1 MNNLNSINNGGVP
14 YYFPADIAK
23 EGGQY
28 VRISNFFKTRVGDN
42 GKVLPF
48 KWYDQGRVMN
58 VHGFIPFIKGLI
70 GKFSTDDN
78 DEVIMAPDASYREW
92 QGSTANAHDGG
103 FIDYILEDQMFPQ
116 EGIFKGHFGLKDGNG
131 NVLTSVNIIFE
142 VLGNDLRVGE
152 TVKYYVAELE
162 NLKNQ
167 YKIEKDKAVND
178 ILAEGN
184 DAVKKFNEDYN
195 VKTQAAQ
202 DALVK
207 ATKDLSS
214 YAATV
219 ETMDAQ
225 IKAKALATK
234 PDLDQAKSDITKIV
248 EDKTAN
254 LTKVAKANFNT
265 VASLDQLKKDHAT
278 GAEGY
283 WITLDTK
290 HLYIWS
296 SSDWTDLGPAG
307 IGDGTVPGKS
317 IKDGSIFDSQ
327 VGTINLNKIQDS
339 YADIGRVSGWGAFD
353 AFSVDKTNTAVTL
366 NNRNGNRGLLFPID
380 ISNISNQTLY
390 IDFLYYTVDDN
401 QMDNNVNVY
410 LARTDNS
417 VIDDCIWTGPKG
429 RKNVHIALTSAFLQ
443 KYSLGQQF
451 KVLVACHGGSGTL
464 DVSDFKVTNALS
476 NRSLPDRIHRL
487 DQLIEWN
494 GLDYLN
500 PVPYI
505 DTTADLFVHNQDEIV
520 LKTANNMINKVIE
533 LKGEI
538 NPNTINYVRLT
549 YSAINN
555 DEDQAITAYLTNGEQ
570 LSSVNQ
576 YVLGTVKAN
585 SGTNTI
591 IYKLTPAIM
600 DKLKMIDK
608 CSIFIGGRLNI
619 LRIGEAS
626 ITILR
631 GGKSAV
637 KVLNGLADN
646 TQSDITFGS
655 PIGHLY
661 ENQAL
666 KIDGLKLVTP
676 GESYKHNNGRL
687 KHISLYAKNS
697 GSTSMYVGKLDQHNL
712 LVDSTKYTINYFT
725 GFNELDFTEQN
736 IPVKNG
742 DYVFLDCSS
751 LGVYQPDSV
760 HPLSSTTR
768 LQDGNHVLSGQYSG
782 NVFYTTN
789 ALAPFQYV
797 VAPANSKQLADSLS
811 TDISTNA
818 QKVDNLRNKIKEIAV
833 LTSPSGKKF
842 RISVDD
848 SGTLSAV
855 STIPT
860 NIQICGNSLTCYY
873 KDGFPALGASDQNHD
888 WYHYV
893 TDYIKSANS
902 SAVIGPRRNIA
913 PWEQNTN
920 RDEQFNQL
928 IKPNLSADT
937 DLVILQLGDNVN
949 SDALHSGFA
958 TDVMNLFK
966 DIKAIAPKAK
976 IYFVGMW
983 FCGWQDMIDSA
994 QAACRKYDGTFVDI
1008 QDLANDPSN
1017 KAYIGEVVTLPDGT
1031 TKTLTNE
1038 GEANHPGN
1046 AGYKKIADRIINSF
1060 DF

>member
-1 MNNLNSINNGGVP
+1 MGVNIVNNGKP
-14 YYFPADIAK
+14 YFFRFDIAK
-23 EGGQY
+23 EGGMSA
-28 VRISNFFKTRVGDN
+28 RITDYLKTRVNDN
-42 GKVLPF
+42 GKKVPV
-48 KWYDQGRVMN
+48 KWFDQGQVMN
-58 VHGFIPFIKGLI
+58 VHGLSPFIQGGVGHWTPDDNNDLLP
-70 GKFSTDDN
+70 GPDVVYRDWQGTPADVTDDGM
-78 DEVIMAPDASYREW
+78 VYY
-92 QGSTANAHDGG
+92 T
-103 FIDYILEDQMFPQ
+103 LEDQFFCKQ
-116 EGIFKGHFGLKDGNG
+116 GQFKGIFGLRDSNG
-131 NVLTSVNIIFE
+131 NVFSSVNIIFE
-142 VLGNDLRVGE
+142 IQGNDFRIHQTTE
-152 TVKYYVAELE
+152 YYSSELE
-162 NLKNQ
+162 KM
-167 YKIEKDKAVND
+167 KAKFVND
-178 ILAEGN
+178 TGQ
-184 DAVKKFNEDYN
+184 AVKDFNQQGSNAIQKLNADYN
-195 VKTQAAQ
+195 AKIQEAQ
-202 DALVK
+202 NALTK
-207 ATKDLSS
+207 ATSDLNSFG
-214 YAATV
+214 AAV
-219 ETMDAQ
+219 KTMDAQ
-225 IKAKALATK
+225 IKGQALATK
-234 PDLDQAKSDITKIV
+234 PDLEQAKSDITKIV

-254 LTKVAKANFNT
+254 LEKVAKANFST

-278 GAEGY
+278 GADGY

-296 SSDWTDLGPAG
+296 GNDWTDLGSAG

-339 YADIGRVSGWGAFD
+339 YADIGSVSGWGIFD
-353 AFSVDKTNTAVTL
+353 AFSVDKANTAVTL
-366 NNRNGNRGLLFPID
+366 NNGTNNRGLLFPVD
-380 ISNISNQTLY
+380 ISNIPNQTVY
-390 IDFLYYTVDDN
+390 IDFLYYTVDDDK
-401 QMDNNVNVY
+401 MDNNVNVY

-417 VIDDCIWTGPKG
+417 VINDYIVWSGTKG
-429 RKNVHIALTSAFLQ
+429 RKNVHIALTPDVLQ
-443 KYSLGQQF
+443 KYSVGKQF

-464 DVSDFKVTNALS
+464 DVSDFKATNALA
-476 NRSLPDRIHRL
+476 NRSLPDRIHRM

-520 LKTANNMINKVIE
+520 LKTANNMTSKVIE
-533 LKGEI
+533 LRGEV
-538 NPNTINYVRLT
+538 NPNTTNYIRLT

-555 DEDQAITAYLTNGEQ
+555 DEDQYITAYLTNGEK
-570 LSSVNQ
+570 LSSANQ

-591 IYKLTPAIM
+591 VYRLTPAVM
-600 DKLKMIDK
+600 QQLKITDK
-608 CSIFIGGRLNI
+608 CSIFVGGKLNI

-631 GGKSAV
+631 GGESAV
-637 KVLNGLADN
+637 NVLNGLADD
-646 TQSDITFGS
+646 TQSDVTFGS
-655 PIGHLY
+655 PIGHLN

-666 KIDGLKLVTP
+666 KIDGLKLVTS

-712 LVDSTKYTINYFT
+712 LVDSTKYTINYSE

-736 IPVKNG
+736 IAVENG
-742 DYVFLDCSS
+742 DYVFIDCST
-751 LGVYQPDSV
+751 LGVYQPDAV

-797 VAPANSKQLADSLS
+797 VAPANSNQLADSLS
-811 TDISTNA
+811 KNISDNSK
-818 QKVDNLRNKIKEIAV
+818 KVDEVKRQVKQVAV
-833 LTSPSGKKF
+833 LSSPSGKKF

-848 SGTLSAV
+848 NGTLSAI

-860 NIQICGNSLTCYY
+860 NVQIFGNSLTCYY

-893 TDYIKSANS
+893 TDYIKSINS
-902 SAVIGPRRNIA
+902 SAVIGPRRNVA
-913 PWEQNTN
+913 QWEQGTD
-920 RDEQFNQL
+920 RDKQFDQL
-928 IKPNLSADT
+928 IKPNLTADA
-937 DLVILQLGDNVN
+937 DLVILQLGENVN
-949 SDALHSGFA
+949 TEALHESFA

-966 DIKAIAPKAK
+966 NIKAVSPKAK

-1008 QDLANDPSN
+1008 QDLANDPRN

-1031 TKTLTNE
+1031 TKTLSSE
-1038 GEANHPGN
+1038 GEANHPGDT
-1046 AGYKKIADRIINSF
+1046 GYKKIANRIIDSF